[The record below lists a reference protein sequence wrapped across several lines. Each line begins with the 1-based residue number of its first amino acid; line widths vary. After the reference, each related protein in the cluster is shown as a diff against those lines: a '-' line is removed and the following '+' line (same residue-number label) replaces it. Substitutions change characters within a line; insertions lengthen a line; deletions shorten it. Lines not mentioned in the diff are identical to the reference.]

1 MSVKEIRQ
9 LRTQIMM
16 TALTLGIRNNQ
27 TLVKA
32 VDSIPSRALWQTESP
47 RVLKP
52 DLVQN
57 YFAKS

>member
-1 MSVKEIRQ
+1 
-9 LRTQIMM
+9 MM
-16 TALTLGIRNNQ
+16 TALTLSIRNNQ

-32 VDSIPSRALWQTESP
+32 VDSIPSRAIRQTESP